1 MRPIIAVVLSVVLFT
16 GSVPLASGGPGD
28 TAQAKDDWNRVTAL
42 PAGQTVKVN
51 LQRGLGKSVTGSI
64 VSISDTSLRVSVRN
78 RWTGKSSKD
87 TEIPREQ
94 VRRIYVF
101 KAKTSRSGGAVGTVI
116 TWVLIGL
123 VPAILLVA
131 HSEEA
136 VEKMAVVVIAV
147 IVIAGTY
154 GIVNA
159 IRNTTSKGSLV
170 YEAAERA

>member
-1 MRPIIAVVLSVVLFT
+1 MNRSAASTFSRPRPLGLGVLS
-16 GSVPLASGGPGD
+16 
-28 TAQAKDDWNRVTAL
+28 
-42 PAGQTVKVN
+42 
-51 LQRGLGKSVTGSI
+51 
-64 VSISDTSLRVSVRN
+64 
-78 RWTGKSSKD
+78 
-87 TEIPREQ
+87 
-94 VRRIYVF
+94 
-101 KAKTSRSGGAVGTVI
+101 GTVI